1 MTKKITT
8 RLRMVMPMLRCRKIR
23 NSEYYGMYGRF
34 DELYEQSQKGNVF
47 THLFEDIISD
57 NNILLAYR
65 NIKRNSGSHTAG
77 VDNRTID
84 DINKLSDIELIDLV
98 RKRLSYYRPNPVR
111 RVEIPKPNGKTR
123 PLGIPTIL
131 DRIIQQCFLQVLEP
145 ICEARFYEHSYGFRP
160 NRSAENAVA
169 MCYRHL
175 QYEHLYYVVD
185 IDIKGFFDNI
195 NHSKLIKQ
203 MWAMGIRDKKV
214 LSIIKAMLKAE
225 IVMPNGEIVIPNKGT
240 PQGGL
245 ISPLLANIVLNELD
259 WWIASQWEN
268 VPTEYPYKVEFKGVV
283 NNGNKY
289 VALRKSSNLK
299 EVYIV
304 RYADDFKLFC
314 RNRNDALRIFEAT
327 KQWLK
332 DRLKLEIS
340 PEKSK
345 VVNTKRRYSEFLGF
359 KIKVREKSG
368 TYRVGSK
375 MCDKARE
382 RVARELIEQIE
393 KCARATDD
401 KDEYKQLYL
410 YNTKVWGIHN
420 YYCIATD
427 ISKDAS
433 KIAFRL
439 ERVQRNRYRN
449 RLSKTGKPLN
459 RYMQQ
464 KYGKSKRIRYLSKEA
479 ITPFS
484 YIQTKNPMC
493 KKKSINKYS
502 PQGREEIHKML
513 KEVNVD
519 LIRQMVNCMDNHR
532 SIQYQDNRIALY
544 IAQKGKCAITG
555 EELQIDDVHC
565 HHKKPRYLGGTDEY
579 SNLII
584 VKKDIHRLIHCADIE
599 QVKREIAKYNLDGEK
614 LKKFNKL
621 RLLAEQESI

>member
-1 MTKKITT
+1 
-8 RLRMVMPMLRCRKIR
+8 MLRDRKIR
-23 NSEYYGMYGRF
+23 NSEYYGMYERF
-34 DELYEQSQKGNVF
+34 DELYEQSKNGSVF
-47 THLFEDIISD
+47 THLFADIISD

-65 NIKRNSGSHTAG
+65 NIKKNSGSHTPG
-77 VDNRTID
+77 VDGRTID
-84 DINKLSDIELIDLV
+84 NINKLSDEQLIALV
-98 RKRLSYYRPNPVR
+98 RKRLSYYKPNPVR

-123 PLGIPTIL
+123 PLGIPTIF

-169 MCYRHL
+169 MCYKHL

-195 NHSKLIKQ
+195 DHGKLIRQ

-214 LSIIKAMLKAE
+214 LSVIKAMLKAK
-225 IVMPNGEIVIPNKGT
+225 IVMPNGELVAPTRGT

-259 WWIASQWEN
+259 WWIAGQWEEF
-268 VPTEYPYKVEFKGVV
+268 PTQYPYKIEFACGTCR
-283 NNGNKY
+283 GNKY
-289 VALRKSSNLK
+289 VALRKSSDLK

-314 RNRNDALRIFEAT
+314 RTKQDADRIFIAV

-332 DRLKLEIS
+332 ERLNLDIS

-345 VVNTKRRYSEFLGF
+345 VVNTKRKYSEFLGF
-359 KIKVREKSG
+359 KIKVREK
-368 TYRVGSK
+368 GSSYK
-375 MCDKARE
+375 VASRMCDKA
-382 RVARELIEQIE
+382 VARVKRELSEQI
-393 KCARATDD
+393 KVCSAATDN
-401 KDEYKQLYL
+401 KDEYQKLYL

-427 ISKDAS
+427 ISIDAA
-433 KIAFRL
+433 KIAFHL
-439 ERVQRNRYRN
+439 EKLQKVRYRN
-449 RLSKTGKPLN
+449 RLTKTGKPLN
-459 RYMQQ
+459 RYMQ
-464 KYGKSKRIRYLSKEA
+464 KEYGKSKRIRYLSQEA

-484 YIQTKNPMC
+484 YVQTRNPMC
-493 KKKSINKYS
+493 KKKSVNKYT

-513 KEVNVD
+513 KEVNVN
-519 LIRQMVNCMDNHR
+519 LIRQMVNCMDRHR

-555 EELQIDDVHC
+555 EDLSIDDIHC
-565 HHKKPRYLGGTDEY
+565 HHILPRSLGGTDEY
-579 SNLII
+579 GNLII
-584 VKKDIHRLIHCADIE
+584 VKEAIHKLIHMTDVEVVRTAIQGYKLSAD
-599 QVKREIAKYNLDGEK
+599 K
-614 LKKFNKL
+614 LKKFNHL
-621 RLLAEQESI
+621 RLSAGKESI

>member
-1 MTKKITT
+1 
-8 RLRMVMPMLRCRKIR
+8 MLRDRKIR
-23 NSEYYGMYGRF
+23 NSEYYGMYERF
-34 DELYEQSQKGNVF
+34 DELYEQSKNGSVF
-47 THLFEDIISD
+47 THLFADIISD

-65 NIKRNSGSHTAG
+65 NIKKNSGSHTPG
-77 VDNRTID
+77 VDGRTID
-84 DINKLSDIELIDLV
+84 NINKLSDEQLIALV
-98 RKRLSYYRPNPVR
+98 RKRLSYYKPNPVR

-123 PLGIPTIL
+123 PLGIPTIF

-169 MCYRHL
+169 MCYKHL

-195 NHSKLIKQ
+195 DHGKLIRQ

-214 LSIIKAMLKAE
+214 LSVIKAMLKAK
-225 IVMPNGEIVIPNKGT
+225 IVMPNGEWVAPTRGT

-259 WWIASQWEN
+259 WWIAGQWEEF
-268 VPTEYPYKVEFKGVV
+268 PTQYPYKIEFACGTCR
-283 NNGNKY
+283 GNKY
-289 VALRKSSNLK
+289 VALRKSSELK

-314 RNRNDALRIFEAT
+314 RTKQDADRIFIAV

-332 DRLKLEIS
+332 ERLNLDIS

-345 VVNTKRRYSEFLGF
+345 VVNTKRKYSEFLGF
-359 KIKVREKSG
+359 KIKVREK
-368 TYRVGSK
+368 GSSYK
-375 MCDKARE
+375 VASRMCDKA
-382 RVARELIEQIE
+382 VARVKRELSEQI
-393 KCARATDD
+393 KVCSAATDN
-401 KDEYKQLYL
+401 KDEYQKLYL

-427 ISKDAS
+427 ISIDAA
-433 KIAFRL
+433 KIAFHL
-439 ERVQRNRYRN
+439 EKLQKVRYRN
-449 RLSKTGKPLN
+449 RLTKTGKLLN
-459 RYMQQ
+459 RYMQK
-464 KYGKSKRIRYLSKEA
+464 KYGKSKRIRYLSQEA

-484 YIQTKNPMC
+484 YVQTRNPTC
-493 KKKSINKYS
+493 KKKSVNKYT

-513 KEVNVD
+513 KEVNVN
-519 LIRQMVNCMDNHR
+519 LIRQMVNCMDRHR

-555 EELQIDDVHC
+555 EDLSIDDIHC
-565 HHKKPRYLGGTDEY
+565 HHILPRSLGGTDEY
-579 SNLII
+579 GNLII
-584 VKKDIHRLIHCADIE
+584 VKEAIHKLIHMTDVEVVRTAIQGYKLSAD
-599 QVKREIAKYNLDGEK
+599 K
-614 LKKFNKL
+614 LKKFNHL
-621 RLLAEQESI
+621 RLSAGKESI